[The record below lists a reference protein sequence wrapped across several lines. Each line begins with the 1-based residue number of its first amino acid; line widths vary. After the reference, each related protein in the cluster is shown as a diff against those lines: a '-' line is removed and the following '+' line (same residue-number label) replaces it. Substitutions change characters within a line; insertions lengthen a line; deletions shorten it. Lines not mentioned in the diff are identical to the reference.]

1 MDLNEETK
9 IRCFHCHMAFPT
21 SHQGQSQF
29 EENASINSRSQTNA
43 DAGKLNILE

>member
-21 SHQGQSQF
+21 RDKSQF
-29 EENASINSRSQTNA
+29 EENASINSRRQTNA